1 MGLGKIKK
9 IFLFVILA
17 LTLPFL
23 GFPSNKP
30 PGKGEPFP
38 PISLPIPKNPS
49 EKSYLGLSGDG
60 LFKIPQIKTKVLII
74 EIFSM
79 YCPHCQ
85 KDAPGVNELYDRIE
99 RNQDL
104 KGKIKL
110 IGIGVGNTPFEVEMF
125 KKTYQIPFPL
135 FSDRDYTLHK
145 AFGEVRTPYFMI
157 GKIKEDGTSEI
168 VHTQL
173 GGYLGA
179 EAFLEL
185 AQKVSGL
192 K

>member
-1 MGLGKIKK
+1 MKK
-9 IFLFVILA
+9 IIFLVLLILIFPMA
-17 LTLPFL
+17 
-23 GFPSNKP
+23 GFPLNKP
-30 PGKGEPFP
+30 PEKGEPFP
-38 PISLPIPKNPS
+38 SIQLPIPKNPS
-49 EKSYLGLSGDG
+49 EKVYLGLSGEG
-60 LFKIPQIKTKVLII
+60 LFKIPQIKTKILIV

-85 KDAPGVNELYDRIE
+85 KEAPGVNELYDRIE
-99 RNQDL
+99 RNPDL

-135 FSDRDYTLHK
+135 FPDRDYLLHK
-145 AFGEVRTPYFMI
+145 AFGEVRTPYFMVV
-157 GKIKEDGTSEI
+157 KIKEEGASEI

-173 GGYLGA
+173 GGYPGA

-185 AQKVSGL
+185 VQKVSGL

>member
-1 MGLGKIKK
+1 MKK
-9 IFLFVILA
+9 IIFLVLLIL
-17 LTLPFL
+17 TFPMV

-30 PGKGEPFP
+30 PEKGEPFP
-38 PISLPIPKNPS
+38 TISLPIPKNPS
-49 EKSYLGLSGDG
+49 EKIYLGLSGEG

-99 RNQDL
+99 RNPDL
-104 KGKIKL
+104 KGKIKF

-135 FSDRDYTLHK
+135 FPDQDYLLHK
-145 AFGEVRTPYFMI
+145 AFGEVRTPYFMVV
-157 GKIKEDGTSEI
+157 KIKEEGASEI

-173 GGYLGA
+173 GGYSGA

-185 AQKVSGL
+185 VQKVSGL